1 MRASRE
7 SIICNLWSCHFDG
20 VGAITS
26 ANSKKGLC
34 DWSFIAEHSDS
45 KSFFLFHK
53 GNSDL
58 GPNVQPQFFGPTK
71 LFDPKILF
79 PRWPF
84 LPPPKI
90 NVQCVHQKK
99 KKGFSLQFSSLCIL
113 HPYSS
118 LETKIELFG
127 NSNCY
132 DFLLFFFF
140 FWENTCLHKI
150 VFLKT
155 PNKLFSFK
163 HCQFRAQN
171 YFYFRG
177 KWEVPWKQT
186 RIFVRHLDSPEG
198 GGTFFWLFM
207 TVVYWNLA
215 KLRWEKTVSFCPLT
229 QFISGY
235 LSSAK

>member
-140 FWENTCLHKI
+140 FFE
-150 VFLKT
+150 KT
-155 PNKLFSFK
+155 HVYIKLFFSK
-163 HCQFRAQN
+163 
-171 YFYFRG
+171 
-177 KWEVPWKQT
+177 PQT
-186 RIFVRHLDSPEG
+186 SCFPSNTVSLGPKIIFIFVVNEKFHESKRAFLCDISILRRG
-198 GGTFFWLFM
+198 GELSFDFSWLWF
-207 TVVYWNLA
+207 TETWQNWGEK
-215 KLRWEKTVSFCPLT
+215 KLSVSVHWPSLF
-229 QFISGY
+229 QGI
-235 LSSAK
+235 